1 MYRFA
6 AQNLLSRPVR
16 SLLALLGL
24 TVAITGMV
32 GLFSIASGI
41 DDTVSQT
48 FGRIRG
54 LAVMQPGAPI
64 PLFSRLPAS
73 WADEIA
79 QQKGVG
85 VVRPEVWV
93 RAQLVE
99 GKPTFTP
106 PRFLF
111 GTDIERTLALKEAVY
126 RDDIRSG
133 RFLNL
138 EDRGTFHCVVSQS
151 IADALHKKVGDPL
164 RVDGHDLT
172 IVGIYHCGSLLLD
185 VAIVLDGATARTIGN
200 FEENLVTSIYFEP
213 DGTVPNAKLI
223 EQLQALFRGR
233 KTDAWRTGG
242 LAALAGGGSLDLMSV
257 AVKLLQATPASPH
270 EAAGSEKPRD
280 AANNNA
286 ETTAALEETV
296 EIRSAQDWGEK
307 ISELS
312 GDLDIFLGL
321 MTAIGVLIALLSIL
335 NTMLMSVAERMIEF
349 GVLRANGWSSW
360 DVLRLITWES
370 ALLGIM
376 GGVLGCASGY
386 VVVQVVNW
394 TFPTKV
400 HLFAS
405 PSLLLF
411 SLVFSTLLGMSGGLY
426 PAFWAVRMSPME
438 AIRRG

>member
-1 MYRFA
+1 MFRFA

-85 VVRPEVWV
+85 VVRREVWV
-93 RAQLVE
+93 RAQLVD
-99 GKPTFTP
+99 GKPTFSP

-185 VAIVLDGATARTIGN
+185 VAIVLDGAAARTIGN

-223 EQLQALFRGR
+223 EQVQALFRGR
-233 KTDAWRTGG
+233 KTAAWRTGG
-242 LAALAGGGSLDLMSV
+242 LAALTGGGSLDLMSV
-257 AVKLLQATPASPH
+257 AAKLMQTAPANADQQSRAGATDTKTDDEHPP
-270 EAAGSEKPRD
+270 
-280 AANNNA
+280 
-286 ETTAALEETV
+286 AALEETV

-376 GGVLGCASGY
+376 GGVLGCASGCL
-386 VVVQVVNW
+386 VVQVVNW